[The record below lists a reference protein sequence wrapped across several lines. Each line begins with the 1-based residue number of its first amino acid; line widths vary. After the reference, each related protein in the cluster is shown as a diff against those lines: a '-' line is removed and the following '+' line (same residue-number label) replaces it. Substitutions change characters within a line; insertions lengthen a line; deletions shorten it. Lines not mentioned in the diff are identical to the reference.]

1 MRDINRIP
9 IIIKRLAE
17 VWMKNPDLRL
27 GQLIMNVQFR
37 LNQKK
42 IHMYKIEDDKFIMEL
57 GEMYDQDNR

>member
-27 GQLIMNVQFR
+27 GQLIINLTRDVDW
-37 LNQKK
+37 LYNA
-42 IHMYKIEDDKFIMEL
+42 EDEVLVVEL
-57 GEMYDQDNR
+57 EELYEELTCKN